1 MPTWFHVLPLNC
13 FWISNYRNR
22 YAMLSFGNIFTSDES
37 VVRQNNNNKKD
48 LQELVLMVIVKNIHN
63 EFAS

>member
-1 MPTWFHVLPLNC
+1 
-13 FWISNYRNR
+13 
-22 YAMLSFGNIFTSDES
+22 MLSFGNIFTSDES